1 MGGMIRY
8 EWKKIWSSRLT
19 QLSVLGCTLFL
30 LFCTWAELRQISAWD
45 SQGNQHSGT
54 AAKEILKQ
62 TQLRQEL
69 DQESVEGI
77 MEEYLEKA
85 EEIAEAEENPEDAL
99 DKFWRTV
106 WLSQGELYGLIKD
119 TYEESVSDLPA
130 ENVFRQNMGR
140 DFYQARMEKV
150 REYTARLRSGGVI
163 SAKEAEYWNDRNA
176 TVSEYVYG
184 YCKGWKSVLQGMKW
198 SILIMMITCVGIA
211 PVFAGEYQ
219 SKCDSLF
226 LCMKYGRSRLPAA
239 KIAAVWLFASV
250 VYFGLTILN
259 SVWIL
264 LSAGAEGWDT
274 SVQFLY
280 PTVPVSYPVT
290 VGQACLLM
298 LLLGYVL
305 TLGIMAMTLWM
316 SSIFKNAY
324 GVIVVALLLLIVPSF
339 LQAGFGGY
347 LLQHI
352 LALLPSNIMSF
363 DFTNYTAYAVGGKMI
378 SCLSMDLIVNGA
390 AAVIFSAAG
399 YGMFRKHQVNK

>member
-62 TQLRQEL
+62 TRSRQEL
-69 DQESVEGI
+69 NQEAVEGI

-85 EEIAEAEENPEDAL
+85 GEIAEAEENPEAAS
-99 DKFWRTV
+99 DKIRRTV
-106 WLSQGELYGLIKD
+106 YLPQRELYALIAS
-119 TYEESVSDLPA
+119 TYQELGSDLPT

-140 DFYQARMEKV
+140 DFYQGRMEKV
-150 REYTARLRSGGVI
+150 QEYTALRKSRGII

-184 YCKGWKSVLQGMKW
+184 YCKGWESVLQGMKW

-239 KIAAVWLFASV
+239 KIVAVWLFTSV
-250 VYFGLTILN
+250 VYFGLTIIN

-264 LSAGAEGWDT
+264 LSAGTEGWDT

-280 PTVPVSYPVT
+280 PTVPVVYPVT
-290 VGQACLLM
+290 AGQACLLM

-305 TLGIMAMTLWM
+305 TLGIMAVTLWM

-324 GVIVVALLLLIVPSF
+324 GVIVVAFLLLIVPSF
-339 LQAGFGGY
+339 LQMGFGGY

-363 DFTNYTAYAVGGKMI
+363 TFTDYTAYAVGGKMI

>member
-1 MGGMIRY
+1 M
-8 EWKKIWSSRLT
+8 
-19 QLSVLGCTLFL
+19 
-30 LFCTWAELRQISAWD
+30 
-45 SQGNQHSGT
+45 
-54 AAKEILKQ
+54 
-62 TQLRQEL
+62 
-69 DQESVEGI
+69 
-77 MEEYLEKA
+77 
-85 EEIAEAEENPEDAL
+85 
-99 DKFWRTV
+99 
-106 WLSQGELYGLIKD
+106 
-119 TYEESVSDLPA
+119 
-130 ENVFRQNMGR
+130 
-140 DFYQARMEKV
+140 
-150 REYTARLRSGGVI
+150 
-163 SAKEAEYWNDRNA
+163 
-176 TVSEYVYG
+176 
-184 YCKGWKSVLQGMKW
+184 
-198 SILIMMITCVGIA
+198 
-211 PVFAGEYQ
+211 
-219 SKCDSLF
+219 
-226 LCMKYGRSRLPAA
+226 
-239 KIAAVWLFASV
+239 
-250 VYFGLTILN
+250 
-259 SVWIL
+259 

>member
-19 QLSVLGCTLFL
+19 QLSVLGCTLLL
-30 LFCTWAELRQISAWD
+30 LFNTWAELRQIYAWD

-62 TQLRQEL
+62 TRSRQEL
-69 DQESVEGI
+69 NQETVEGI

-85 EEIAEAEENPEDAL
+85 EEIAEAEENPEVASDEI
-99 DKFWRTV
+99 WRTV
-106 WLSQGELYGLIKD
+106 WLQQGELYALIAD
-119 TYEESVSDLPA
+119 TCRESGSDLPA

-150 REYTARLRSGGVI
+150 REYTALLRSKGII
-163 SAKEAEYWNDRNA
+163 SVKEAGYWNDRN
-176 TVSEYVYG
+176 TPVSEYVYG
-184 YCKGWKSVLQGMKW
+184 YCKGWEHVLQSMTW
-198 SILIMMITCVGIA
+198 IILVMMIICVGIA

-239 KIAAVWLFASV
+239 KIAAVWLFTSV
-250 VYFGLTILN
+250 VYFGLMIVN
-259 SVWIL
+259 SAWIL
-264 LSAGAEGWDT
+264 LSAGTEGWDT
-274 SVQFLY
+274 SVQFLD
-280 PTVPVSYPVT
+280 PATPVSYPVT
-290 VGQACLLM
+290 VGQACLLV

-305 TLGIMAMTLWM
+305 TLGIMAVTLWM

-324 GVIVVALLLLIVPSF
+324 GVIVVAFLLLIVPSF
-339 LQAGFGGY
+339 LQMGFGGY

-363 DFTNYTAYAVGGKMI
+363 DFKDYTAYAVGGKMI

-390 AAVIFSAAG
+390 AAMIFSAAG
-399 YGMFRKHQVNK
+399 YGMFRKHQVNQ

>member
-8 EWKKIWSSRLT
+8 EWKKIWASRLT

-45 SQGNQHSGT
+45 SQGNQHSGI

-62 TQLRQEL
+62 TQSRQEL
-69 DQESVEGI
+69 DQEAVEGI

-85 EEIAEAEENPEDAL
+85 EEIAEAEENPEAAS
-99 DKFWRTV
+99 DKIRRTV
-106 WLSQGELYGLIKD
+106 YLPQRELYALIAS
-119 TYEESVSDLPA
+119 TYQELGSDLPT

-140 DFYQARMEKV
+140 DFYQGRMEKV
-150 REYTARLRSGGVI
+150 QEYTALRKSRGII

-184 YCKGWKSVLQGMKW
+184 YCKGWEHVLQGMKW

-219 SKCDSLF
+219 SRCDSLF

-239 KIAAVWLFASV
+239 KIAAVWLFTSV
-250 VYFGLTILN
+250 VYFGLTIIN

-264 LSAGAEGWDT
+264 LSAGTEGWDT

-280 PTVPVSYPVT
+280 PTVPVVYPVT
-290 VGQACLLM
+290 AGQACLLM

-305 TLGIMAMTLWM
+305 TLGIMAVTLWM

-324 GVIVVALLLLIVPSF
+324 GVIIVAFLLLIVPSF
-339 LQAGFGGY
+339 LQMGFGGY

-363 DFTNYTAYAVGGKMI
+363 TFTDYTAYAVGGKMI

>member
-1 MGGMIRY
+1 
-8 EWKKIWSSRLT
+8 
-19 QLSVLGCTLFL
+19 
-30 LFCTWAELRQISAWD
+30 
-45 SQGNQHSGT
+45 
-54 AAKEILKQ
+54 
-62 TQLRQEL
+62 
-69 DQESVEGI
+69 
-77 MEEYLEKA
+77 
-85 EEIAEAEENPEDAL
+85 
-99 DKFWRTV
+99 
-106 WLSQGELYGLIKD
+106 
-119 TYEESVSDLPA
+119 
-130 ENVFRQNMGR
+130 
-140 DFYQARMEKV
+140 
-150 REYTARLRSGGVI
+150 
-163 SAKEAEYWNDRNA
+163 
-176 TVSEYVYG
+176 
-184 YCKGWKSVLQGMKW
+184 
-198 SILIMMITCVGIA
+198 MMITCVGIA

>member
-8 EWKKIWSSRLT
+8 EWKKIWASRLT
-19 QLSVLGCTLFL
+19 QLSVLGCTLLL
-30 LFCTWAELRQISAWD
+30 LFNTWAELRQIYAWD

-62 TQLRQEL
+62 TQSRQEL
-69 DQESVEGI
+69 DQEAVEGI

-85 EEIAEAEENPEDAL
+85 EEIAEAEENPEAVS
-99 DKFWRTV
+99 DKIRRTV
-106 WLSQGELYGLIKD
+106 YLPQRELYALIAS
-119 TYEESVSDLPA
+119 TYQELGSDLPT

-140 DFYQARMEKV
+140 DFYQGRMEKV
-150 REYTARLRSGGVI
+150 QEYTALRKSRGII

-184 YCKGWKSVLQGMKW
+184 YCKGWESVLQGMKW

-239 KIAAVWLFASV
+239 KIVAVWLFTSV
-250 VYFGLTILN
+250 VYFGLTIIN

-264 LSAGAEGWDT
+264 LSAGTEGWDT

-280 PTVPVSYPVT
+280 PTVPVVYPVT
-290 VGQACLLM
+290 AGQACLLM

-305 TLGIMAMTLWM
+305 TLGIMAVTLWM

-324 GVIVVALLLLIVPSF
+324 GVIVVAFLLLIVPSF
-339 LQAGFGGY
+339 LQMGFGGY

-363 DFTNYTAYAVGGKMI
+363 TFTDYTAYAVGGKMI

-399 YGMFRKHQVNK
+399 YEMFRKHQVNK